1 MWKQEGTDSRN
12 RGLPSG
18 NQQAFRSLRDSLH
31 SPRIPQCTRE
41 GELGTDCQESPSC
54 LAPVVSSQGGFLR
67 ALDSAIPRARECASL
82 HRKCSRAHVEPQVHN
97 QTCTVQSQTGITPRA
112 RPHAALPC
120 GPGDGDPDAVQS
132 RGSPRTPADCTWARF
147 CVQGCAAF
155 SAPVVGSGGVDL
167 SPLPQESPPG
177 CHLPRCHMS
186 PGTDVVIV
194 KNGRR
199 ICGTGGC
206 LASAPLH
213 QNKSYFE
220 FKIQSTGIW
229 GIGVATQKVNL
240 NQIPLGRDVHSLV
253 MRNDGALYHNNEEKN
268 RLPANSL
275 PQEGDVVGITYD
287 HVELNVYLNG
297 KNMHCPASGIRGTV
311 YPVVYVDDSAILDC
325 QFSEFYHT
333 PPPGFEKILFEQQI
347 F

>member
-1 MWKQEGTDSRN
+1 MAASVFCCFSWCRGGGAGHIPLKEMPAVHLDTQRMGKRGGT
-12 RGLPSG
+12 
-18 NQQAFRSLRDSLH
+18 
-31 SPRIPQCTRE
+31 
-41 GELGTDCQESPSC
+41 
-54 LAPVVSSQGGFLR
+54 
-67 ALDSAIPRARECASL
+67 
-82 HRKCSRAHVEPQVHN
+82 
-97 QTCTVQSQTGITPRA
+97 
-112 RPHAALPC
+112 
-120 GPGDGDPDAVQS
+120 
-132 RGSPRTPADCTWARF
+132 GSPPAAGASGRLPGWE
-147 CVQGCAAF
+147 AAGP
-155 SAPVVGSGGVDL
+155 APGRGRSFVGFFL
-167 SPLPQESPPG
+167 L
-177 CHLPRCHMS
+177 

-206 LASAPLH
+206 LANAPLH

-220 FKIQSTGIW
+220 FKVQSTGIW
-229 GIGVATQKVNL
+229 GIGVATQKANL

-253 MRNDGALYHNNEEKN
+253 MRNDGALYYNNEEKN

>member
-1 MWKQEGTDSRN
+1 MATSVLCCLRCCRDGGTGHIPLKEMPAVQLDTQHMEMGFCKVAQA
-12 RGLPSG
+12 GLD
-18 NQQAFRSLRDSLH
+18 FLH
-31 SPRIPQCTRE
+31 S
-41 GELGTDCQESPSC
+41 
-54 LAPVVSSQGGFLR
+54 SSLPTSTSQ
-67 ALDSAIPRARECASL
+67 SA
-82 HRKCSRAHVEPQVHN
+82 
-97 QTCTVQSQTGITPRA
+97 GIT
-112 RPHAALPC
+112 
-120 GPGDGDPDAVQS
+120 
-132 RGSPRTPADCTWARF
+132 
-147 CVQGCAAF
+147 
-155 SAPVVGSGGVDL
+155 
-167 SPLPQESPPG
+167 
-177 CHLPRCHMS
+177 
-186 PGTDVVIV
+186 GTDVVIV

>member
-1 MWKQEGTDSRN
+1 MIACWLFTVAVFAVEFNWSGVNQEKRSTKAFEQMRKY
-12 RGLPSG
+12 SG
-18 NQQAFRSLRDSLH
+18 SKRDPKSSELRLTSW
-31 SPRIPQCTRE
+31 T
-41 GELGTDCQESPSC
+41 
-54 LAPVVSSQGGFLR
+54 
-67 ALDSAIPRARECASL
+67 
-82 HRKCSRAHVEPQVHN
+82 
-97 QTCTVQSQTGITPRA
+97 
-112 RPHAALPC
+112 
-120 GPGDGDPDAVQS
+120 
-132 RGSPRTPADCTWARF
+132 
-147 CVQGCAAF
+147 
-155 SAPVVGSGGVDL
+155 
-167 SPLPQESPPG
+167 
-177 CHLPRCHMS
+177 
-186 PGTDVVIV
+186 GTDVVIV

-206 LASAPLH
+206 LANAPLH

-229 GIGVATQKVNL
+229 GIGVATQKANL

-253 MRNDGALYHNNEEKN
+253 MRNDGALYYNNEEKN
-268 RLPANSL
+268 RLPANNL

>member
-1 MWKQEGTDSRN
+1 MAASVLCCLRCCRDGGT
-12 RGLPSG
+12 G
-18 NQQAFRSLRDSLH
+18 H
-31 SPRIPQCTRE
+31 IPLKE
-41 GELGTDCQESPSC
+41 MP
-54 LAPVVSSQGGFLR
+54 
-67 ALDSAIPRARECASL
+67 
-82 HRKCSRAHVEPQVHN
+82 
-97 QTCTVQSQTGITPRA
+97 
-112 RPHAALPC
+112 
-120 GPGDGDPDAVQS
+120 AVQLD
-132 RGSPRTPADCTWARF
+132 T
-147 CVQGCAAF
+147 Q
-155 SAPVVGSGGVDL
+155 
-167 SPLPQESPPG
+167 
-177 CHLPRCHMS
+177 HM
-186 PGTDVVIV
+186 GTDVVIV

-220 FKIQSTGIW
+220 FKIQST
-229 GIGVATQKVNL
+229 
-240 NQIPLGRDVHSLV
+240 DVHSLV
-253 MRNDGALYHNNEEKN
+253 MRNDGAMYHNNEEKN

>member
-1 MWKQEGTDSRN
+1 MASSVFCCLRCCRDGGT
-12 RGLPSG
+12 G
-18 NQQAFRSLRDSLH
+18 H
-31 SPRIPQCTRE
+31 IPLKE
-41 GELGTDCQESPSC
+41 MP
-54 LAPVVSSQGGFLR
+54 
-67 ALDSAIPRARECASL
+67 
-82 HRKCSRAHVEPQVHN
+82 
-97 QTCTVQSQTGITPRA
+97 
-112 RPHAALPC
+112 
-120 GPGDGDPDAVQS
+120 AVQLD
-132 RGSPRTPADCTWARF
+132 T
-147 CVQGCAAF
+147 Q
-155 SAPVVGSGGVDL
+155 
-167 SPLPQESPPG
+167 
-177 CHLPRCHMS
+177 HM
-186 PGTDVVIV
+186 GTDVVIV

-311 YPVVYVDDSAILDC
+311 YPVVYVFFPDEHIRGMRKAWL
-325 QFSEFYHT
+325 
-333 PPPGFEKILFEQQI
+333 
-347 F
+347 